1 MAIPGLIPAVGG
13 VVSSAMNLFG
23 ANSNRKWQER
33 MSNTAHQREVKD
45 LRLAGLNPILSA
57 FNKGAS
63 TPSGAMAT
71 VDNPVKEWDSNVNA
85 AKSVS
90 IQGKA
95 LDNQTRL
102 ADADIAVKLATA
114 ENVKAQTELFR
125 SQTGEINQA
134 KIPLALSQI
143 GLNNS
148 SMARQVEE
156 TKYLVERINM
166 VGDERDRIRAQTILS
181 LSSAGREN
189 TQSAL
194 NVKHGE
200 HVDLQ
205 KINEKL
211 RGVLLDAQVPKAR
224 NEADW
229 ERWKSSPAGDLN
241 IPAHLLDRARS
252 WIPFVSK

>member
-1 MAIPGLIPAVGG
+1 MALPGLIPAIGG
-13 VVSSAMNLFG
+13 VVSSGLNLFG

-33 MSNTAHQREVKD
+33 MSSTAHQREVED
-45 LRLAGLNPILSA
+45 LRKAGLNPILSA
-57 FNKGAS
+57 FGKGAS
-63 TPSGAMAT
+63 TPSGGYAT
-71 VDNPVKEWDSNVNA
+71 IENPVKEWDSNVNT

-90 IQGKA
+90 LQGKA

-102 ADADIAVKLATA
+102 ADADIAVKMATA

-125 SQTGEINQA
+125 SQAGEINQA

-143 GLNNS
+143 GLNNAS
-148 SMARQVEE
+148 LARQVEE

-166 VGDERDRIRAQTILS
+166 VGDERDRIRAQTVLS
-181 LSSAGREN
+181 LSSADREYS
-189 TQSAL
+189 QSAL

-211 RGVLLDAQVPKAR
+211 RGILLQAQVPKAQ
-224 NEADW
+224 NEAEVQADLKN
-229 ERWKSSPAGDLN
+229 RPFGQFQPTIKSWFDTIN
-241 IPAHLLDRARS
+241 
-252 WIPFVSK
+252 PFRH

>member
-1 MAIPGLIPAVGG
+1 MGLPGLIPAIGG
-13 VVSSAMNLFG
+13 VVSSGFNLFG
-23 ANSNRKWQER
+23 ANSNRKWQEK
-33 MSNTAHQREVKD
+33 MSNTAHQREVAD
-45 LRLAGLNPILSA
+45 LRKAGLNPILSA

-114 ENVKAQTELFR
+114 ENVKAQTDLFR

-134 KIPLALSQI
+134 KIPLAISQI

-148 SMARQVEE
+148 QMARQVQE
-156 TKYLVERINM
+156 TEYLIGRINM
-166 VGDERDRIRAQTILS
+166 LGDERDRIRAQTILS

-224 NEADW
+224 NEADVQ
-229 ERWKSSPAGDLN
+229 ADLKN
-241 IPAHLLDRARS
+241 RPFGQFQPTIKS
-252 WIPFVSK
+252 WIDTLNPFR